1 MNFSMIYE
9 LRDRLETAVIAGV
22 GLIQEDFRLKKA
34 IQQIEPFAKA
44 SPVFGKI
51 YQMACK
57 SVEPSCEDRAGVLLD
72 TLALVDAVLCTQG
85 SLQKEG
91 ELKPIKEQVS
101 LGNICTNVP
110 YSQMAPVLEAF
121 NGTGSG
127 RYATLRDTYKNQP
140 EIFEDYRVKG
150 LMVKALGDSYSELA
164 DMVAEWLED
173 EGVKVLPLLK
183 QGFNPQGKRDMAKR
197 VQVIEAIAG
206 KDENEFYL
214 EMLPKAGKE
223 VKEALVFALHN
234 DKGNEGQLLDLV
246 KAEKGKVKE
255 AALYSLSYMEGSA
268 SLEYWN
274 KQMKKN
280 PQKTVTYLRETKED
294 WASDLVAD
302 SFIQWLDND
311 ETASLLWLPW
321 KDWKPEDKNSF
332 QTLWSGAAGKHS
344 QKICQCY
351 ERVYQISPGEAIEML
366 NHSLVKGLHP
376 NLCQVAEEMYAAHGD
391 KFLHSVFWI
400 DMLTKEPEEVFER
413 FHHYFQS
420 EEEIDETEKPKKKR
434 KTKDP
439 KGIIEVLSYVK
450 YEEKENAY
458 IVYREEWSYL
468 TKYTRI
474 TQKLEKG
481 IDLRWYPLLL
491 NSKLRF
497 ASSWKKM
504 AANSY
509 DNAYDNII
517 ANLFRPDM
525 ESLQHDYG
533 KYFYLGAKHR
543 GTVVRDVRMMKRCGW
558 TDYHGLLAC
567 LGKRHTNYITY
578 ETKELLK
585 ELPLST
591 EELAEELEQLIKGY
605 GRKAINGIGVLE
617 NWCGLL
623 KKGIPVEDL

>member
-34 IQQIEPFAKA
+34 IQQIEPLAKA

-311 ETASLLWLPW
+311 HKFMALLLAYCFGMVGYHMLIFASGIERIGTEYYEAATLDGANRIQQFRYITMPLLKGVTKTNITMW
-321 KDWKPEDKNSF
+321 SISSAGF
-332 QTLWSGAAGKHS
+332 FLWSQLFSMVVSNTQTITPVVYMYQNIFGAGNSMTERNAGIGAA
-344 QKICQCY
+344 
-351 ERVYQISPGEAIEML
+351 V
-366 NHSLVKGLHP
+366 
-376 NLCQVAEEMYAAHGD
+376 
-391 KFLHSVFWI
+391 
-400 DMLTKEPEEVFER
+400 
-413 FHHYFQS
+413 
-420 EEEIDETEKPKKKR
+420 
-434 KTKDP
+434 
-439 KGIIEVLSYVK
+439 
-450 YEEKENAY
+450 
-458 IVYREEWSYL
+458 
-468 TKYTRI
+468 
-474 TQKLEKG
+474 
-481 IDLRWYPLLL
+481 
-491 NSKLRF
+491 
-497 ASSWKKM
+497 
-504 AANSY
+504 
-509 DNAYDNII
+509 
-517 ANLFRPDM
+517 
-525 ESLQHDYG
+525 
-533 KYFYLGAKHR
+533 
-543 GTVVRDVRMMKRCGW
+543 
-558 TDYHGLLAC
+558 
-567 LGKRHTNYITY
+567 
-578 ETKELLK
+578 
-585 ELPLST
+585 
-591 EELAEELEQLIKGY
+591 
-605 GRKAINGIGVLE
+605 GVLLSACVVLIFIVCDKIFKDDDIE
-617 NWCGLL
+617 F
-623 KKGIPVEDL
+623 